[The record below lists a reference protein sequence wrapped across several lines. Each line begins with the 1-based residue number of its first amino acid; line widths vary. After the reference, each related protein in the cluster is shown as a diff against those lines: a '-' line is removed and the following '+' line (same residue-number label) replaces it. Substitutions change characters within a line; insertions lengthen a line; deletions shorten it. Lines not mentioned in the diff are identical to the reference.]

1 MLCWVFQTCHEKSS
15 SCQLQGGYA
24 NFHLKCIGA
33 EFELNKT
40 CRLCSIP
47 QVSRQNSQDLQQEE
61 TIFTRELKNVAS
73 LRGLKCV
80 HQNIRNLLNKLD
92 EIRYIINTLK
102 SGIHLISFTET
113 WLNSSVLDEEVSIP
127 GYTVFRKD
135 RGSKGGGVIVYARDD
150 LSVVRRS
157 DLERPDV
164 EGLWLEITLP
174 KSRSFLFGTFY
185 RPRAHQSSD
194 TIESLSV
201 ENKEVLVLG
210 DFNRDFAAKKTTQ
223 PKCKQMKCLF
233 KFLTGG
239 PDVVCVTE

>member
-47 QVSRQNSQDLQQEE
+47 HAQVSRQNSQDLQQEE

-185 RPRAHQSSD
+185 RPRTHRTLIPTS
-194 TIESLSV
+194 
-201 ENKEVLVLG
+201 
-210 DFNRDFAAKKTTQ
+210 
-223 PKCKQMKCLF
+223 
-233 KFLTGG
+233 
-239 PDVVCVTE
+239 

>member
-1 MLCWVFQTCHEKSS
+1 M
-15 SCQLQGGYA
+15 
-24 NFHLKCIGA
+24 
-33 EFELNKT
+33 
-40 CRLCSIP
+40 
-47 QVSRQNSQDLQQEE
+47 
-61 TIFTRELKNVAS
+61 KNIAS
-73 LRGLKCV
+73 LQGLKCV

-102 SGIHLISFTET
+102 SRIHLILFTET

-127 GYTVFRKD
+127 GYTIFRKD
-135 RGSKGGGVIVYARDD
+135 RGSKGGGVIVYVRDN
-150 LSVVRRS
+150 LSVIRRS

-185 RPRAHQSSD
+185 RSPSSSKHTSPNFINFFSD

-210 DFNRDFAAKKTTQ
+210 DFNCDFSAKKTTQ
-223 PKCKQMKCLF
+223 PECKQMKCLF
-233 KFLTGG
+233 KSLSFSELIL
-239 PDVVCVTE
+239 